1 MKKKHVLAICAIS
14 GVLFAAVPAVAYL
27 LLLFNGLAFLSFNS
41 VILSF
46 LLKIVWIFSF
56 GFWMLPPII
65 GFCVFQFMI
74 GFAEA
79 MKIVS
84 PEAPEV
90 VLSPQEEKDLDDKF
104 VRNLPSAGDSNKEE
118 TK

>member
-1 MKKKHVLAICAIS
+1 MKKKHVLALCAIS

-46 LLKIVWIFSF
+46 LLNLVWIFSF
-56 GFWMLPPII
+56 GLWMLPPVI
-65 GFCVFQFMI
+65 GFCAFQFMV

-90 VLSPQEEKDLDDKF
+90 VLSPQEEKELDDKF